1 MKISKSI
8 ASLGRFFESS
18 HRFKPVLVATL
29 TSASAILPLSAQTYF
44 DLSTADFSENFAD
57 IATWTAPTTGSW
69 SSVAVSNTGT
79 IPAATRTTAA
89 TTAFV
94 TGSSGGVQKGTLN
107 LQFLSTG
114 GTDNSSSTA
123 LDLNLNSTGRDL
135 GSLAFNAAA
144 VFNSTGDRRGTLRV
158 FYSSDGSAWTEL
170 TGTGLPFIATNN
182 VASSASISAAL
193 PSELDNK
200 ATVKLRFYYHNGGGG
215 AGGSRPK
222 ISVDDVVVTSLPN
235 GGTDTTPPTIATLT
249 PADNGVDIPVPAT
262 LQIGFS
268 EAIAAGTGT
277 ISIFK
282 ANGDPVGTPLAVPSA
297 AVAISGTVATLT
309 PSVALQTSTSYY
321 VLISSG
327 TFTDIALNAFA
338 GITDP
343 TTWSFSTI
351 APDTTGPVAQTFT
364 PANAAPAAAVPTS
377 LSVTFNE
384 PVSQTG
390 ISDATFL
397 KIFKDVEGTPTEVA
411 RIDTN
416 SIGVTLAAPFT
427 TATLSL
433 GSLVLENS
441 TTYTVTLDAGAFLDD
456 ALNPSAAVTS
466 WTFTTVAIPELPLAG
481 EYTQNFS
488 GFTSLATLPIGW
500 AISGTNTTFSGT
512 WNTASG
518 TGVLAVPTT
527 GGILGYQHTG
537 SSGTVVKTLTLKNA
551 TGDVLT
557 DLVLSYNGR
566 SARLSDTSA
575 TRNAECTVTVNGVA
589 ALGFTTADGDN
600 QTRVTGITGLSIA
613 AGATFEIKWT
623 SARALTGS
631 GSTRHIGLSDISVK
645 KGTLLAAPTLTNSV
659 PVPTLGFS
667 TATLN
672 GNVISDGGSPVT
684 ERGFVYSVT
693 ATNAAPAIGGT
704 GVTTITDTAPATG
717 AYTTSLTGLTGATS
731 YTMSAYAINAVGT
744 TYGTPVV
751 FTTLVTPPSFAGSYT
766 QAFDAYNGSNPEGW
780 TAFSSGGSI
789 GYAGAWANTGS
800 AGGFLGGVSNPG
812 VLGFQHTGGTGILTT
827 TLTLI
832 NSTGATLDTLF
843 ISYLGRVARTD
854 NTRPPAFTVSV
865 NDTVIS
871 ELAYSTADGVDKT
884 VSSTLNGLGI
894 AAGAT
899 FTVKWVSD
907 SNVGTSGSRR
917 QIGLANVLV
926 TSTIPQGYSGWK
938 AANAGGQDASG
949 DFDGDG
955 TPNGVEYFYGET
967 GSTFTANPQPI
978 NGVITF
984 PRDASATG
992 VTYKVWKSADL
1003 VTWTDVTSATTT
1015 GASGVSYTLPTGEG
1029 KVFVRLEVVAP

>member
-1 MKISKSI
+1 MGAPTGTTTLTSYLAGSAPATFQNKGTLTYSATGDVRTSS
-8 ASLGRFFESS
+8 ASTTYAGASGGGNIF
-18 HRFKPVLVATL
+18 L
-29 TSASAILPLSAQTYF
+29 TSASPALNR
-44 DLSTADFSENFAD
+44 NFE
-57 IATWTAPTTGSW
+57 IGGINTTGFATFELSFGINR
-69 SSVAVSNTGT
+69 SNVSQTLAELSLQYSLDGTDYVAITVPT
-79 IPAATRTTAA
+79 
-89 TTAFV
+89 V
-94 TGSSGGVQKGTLN
+94 TGATGWSRVTLPNLTFPSSTSLRLRWTNTSAVASGGQ
-107 LQFLSTG
+107 Q
-114 GTDNSSSTA
+114 
-123 LDLNLNSTGRDL
+123 
-135 GSLAFNAAA
+135 
-144 VFNSTGDRRGTLRV
+144 LR
-158 FYSSDGSAWTEL
+158 L
-170 TGTGLPFIATNN
+170 
-182 VASSASISAAL
+182 
-193 PSELDNK
+193 
-200 ATVKLRFYYHNGGGG
+200 
-215 AGGSRPK
+215 
-222 ISVDDVVVTSLPN
+222 DDVVLTGS
-235 GGTDTTPPTIATLT
+235 GSSGTDTTAPTIATLT
-249 PADNGVDIPVPAT
+249 PVDDGEDVPIPAT
-262 LQIGFS
+262 LQIRFS

-282 ANGDPVGTPLAVPSA
+282 ANGDPVGTPLAVSSA
-297 AVAISGTVATLT
+297 AVAISGSTATLT
-309 PSVALQTSTSYY
+309 PSVALQNSTSYY
-321 VLISSG
+321 VLVTSG
-327 TFTDIALNAFA
+327 AFTDTALNAFT

-343 TTWSFSTI
+343 TTWNFSTV
-351 APDTTGPVAQTFT
+351 APDTTGPIAQTFT
-364 PANAAPAAAVPTS
+364 PANAATAAAVPTS

-390 ISDATFL
+390 VSAVTFL
-397 KIFKDVEGTPTEVA
+397 KIFKDVAGIPTEVT

-416 SIGVTLAAPFT
+416 SIGVSIPTPFT

-433 GSLVLENS
+433 DGFVLENS

-456 ALNPSAAVTS
+456 ALNPSTAVTS

-481 EYTQNFS
+481 EYTQSFS
-488 GFTSLATLPIGW
+488 EFTSLATLPIGW
-500 AISGTNTTFSGT
+500 SITGATTTFSGT

-518 TGVLAVPTT
+518 TGVLAVPAT

-537 SSGTVVKTLTLKNA
+537 TSGTVVKTLTLKNS

-566 SARLSDTSA
+566 AARLADTLA
-575 TRNAECTVTVNGVA
+575 TRNAECKVTVNGVE

-623 SARALTGS
+623 TDRALTGS
-631 GSTRHIGLSDISVK
+631 GPTRHIGLSDISVK

-704 GVTTITDTAPATG
+704 GVTTITDPAPATG
-717 AYTTSLTGLTGATS
+717 AYTTALTGLPGATS

-744 TYGTPVV
+744 SYGTPVI
-751 FTTLVTPPSFAGSYT
+751 FTTLVTPPSFTGSYT
-766 QAFDAYNGSNPEGW
+766 QAFDAYNGSNPAGW

-789 GYAGAWANTGS
+789 GYAGAWANTGT

-812 VLGFQHTGGTGILTT
+812 VLGFQHTGGTGMLTT

-832 NSTGATLDTLF
+832 NTTGATLDTLF

-865 NDTVIS
+865 NDVAVS

-884 VSSTLNGLGI
+884 VNSTLNSLGI
-894 AAGAT
+894 PAGAT

-907 SNVGTSGSRR
+907 ANVGTGGSRR
-917 QIGLANVLV
+917 QIGLADVLV
-926 TSTIPQGYSGWK
+926 TSTIPQGYNGWK

-955 TPNGVEYFYGET
+955 TPNGVEYFYGAT

-978 NGVITF
+978 NGVITY

-1015 GASGVSYTLPTGEG
+1015 GSSGVSYTLPTGEG